1 MTVYLFYWCVGHF
14 WELIKT
20 STKPTEN
27 VLVECDMCAGT
38 GQTDSPGGGRRLRKL
53 LASFFGGFYYYFS
66 FLVRLLG
73 ICYSCVCVKPQ
84 DRQYECK
91 LKTRQRRHAETGR
104 KRAKE
109 VGGKWKAES
118 ERRSKNCAQCG
129 NENKCA
135 CVSYEYVRFCFLGD
149 ENREENCSPQ
159 SETATERQR
168 EKERGRGGPRD
179 VPKEIKNN
187 FQNKNFLSCA
197 RESSSNSCCSC
208 CCSPF

>member
-1 MTVYLFYWCVGHF
+1 
-14 WELIKT
+14 
-20 STKPTEN
+20 
-27 VLVECDMCAGT
+27 MCGNR
-38 GQTDSPGGGRRLRKL
+38 TDSPGEGRRLRKL

-104 KRAKE
+104 KKE
-109 VGGKWKAES
+109 G
-118 ERRSKNCAQCG
+118 
-129 NENKCA
+129 
-135 CVSYEYVRFCFLGD
+135 
-149 ENREENCSPQ
+149 
-159 SETATERQR
+159 QR
-168 EKERGRGGPRD
+168 ERGVSEKRKVKDARKTVHNAEMKINVHVHATKIVKKTAVPKARQQDRKKEKGRGRPRD
-179 VPKEIKNN
+179 VPKKIKNN